1 MLDFASIRTLLFDM
15 DGVLYRG
22 KTRLPGV
29 PEILEFCQRRNIAY
43 ACITNNATMTPQQYE
58 QKLAEMGI
66 AIPGA
71 RVLTSAL
78 VTNRYVRDNY
88 PPGTTIYAIGMRG
101 LTEALFDD
109 GYFVPQAERPQLVVQ
124 GADFDLT
131 YEKLKLGCLAIRHG
145 AHFIA
150 TNPDRTFPTEQGL
163 IPGAGAIMAALQTA
177 TGVEPLVIGKPQP
190 TMFRIALELL
200 ESVPEHTLMI
210 GDRLDTDIA
219 GARQAGLRSVL
230 MLSGVTGRAE
240 LETTSH
246 QPDAV
251 FEGLPQLLAAWQS
264 ADEYA
269 EDNE

>member
-1 MLDFASIRTLLFDM
+1 MLNFASIRTLLFDM

-29 PEILEFCQRRNIAY
+29 LEMLEFCQQHDIAY

-78 VTNRYVRDNY
+78 VTNHYLRDTY
-88 PPGTTIYAIGMRG
+88 PPGTTVYAIGMRG
-101 LTEALFDD
+101 LMDALFDD

-124 GADFDLT
+124 GADFELT
-131 YEKLKLGCLAIRHG
+131 YEKLKLGCLAIRQG
-145 AHFIA
+145 ARFIA

-177 TGVEPLVIGKPQP
+177 TDVEPLVIGKPQP
-190 TMFRIALELL
+190 TMFQIALRLL
-200 ESVPEHTLMI
+200 NSTAEHTLVI

-219 GARQAGLRSVL
+219 GARQAGLRSAL

-240 LETTSH
+240 LETTPH

-251 FEGLPQLLAAWQS
+251 FTGLPELLAAWQS
-264 ADEYA
+264 AY
-269 EDNE
+269 EDANEK